1 MKINSNGNMFIL
13 ASRKSTINQIKNQYK
28 SGKLKDKK
36 NGIIIIKTPNLLQ

>member
-13 ASRKSTINQIKNQYK
+13 ASRKSTKNQMEKQYK

-36 NGIIIIKTPNLLQ
+36 NGIIIMKTPNLLQ